1 MRELPVLVV
10 APDDHA
16 FRMLDVTLR
25 LVGFTSVPRRS
36 VDEARK
42 LRPGDHRPRAVVV
55 DGTTLPAADEVSAL
69 VEELRVPVV
78 VVLREGREQER
89 EVFEGAGARVIVG
102 DFDPDELH
110 DAIAEAS

>member
-25 LVGFTSVPRRS
+25 LVGLTSVPRRS
-36 VDEARK
+36 VEEARK

-55 DGTTLPAADEVSAL
+55 DASTLPAVDEVSAL
-69 VEELRVPVV
+69 VQELDVPVV
-78 VVLREGREQER
+78 VVIAEGLDDER
-89 EVFEGAGARVIVG
+89 AAFEDAGARVIVG
-102 DFDPDELH
+102 EYDPDELH